1 MTETTPSPPTE
12 PAPVQPAPPPL
23 SVRLGIG
30 SAIFQGLLVVLGV
43 LLGFVVA
50 EWQADNTRRAEAAH
64 ALASILEEIAAN
76 RDSVAAARTY
86 HGEKMKVLDASAKAN
101 TPPEVRAFGGGFV
114 APAQVSAAAWT
125 TAGETGALADLPFDQ
140 VLVLGHV
147 YSQQAAY
154 QQQQATVASVIYS
167 ELFERGTA
175 GILQHASGLRAIIN
189 TFFYREQQLE
199 DAYTKALAE
208 LGAEPAAPSPAPG

>member
-1 MTETTPSPPTE
+1 MTETTPSPPAE
-12 PAPVQPAPPPL
+12 PAPGPATAAPL

-50 EWQADNTRRAEAAH
+50 EWQADHTRRAEAAH
-64 ALASILEEIAAN
+64 ALTSILEEITAN
-76 RDSVAAARTY
+76 RDSVVAARAYHSEKMQTLDAAA
-86 HGEKMKVLDASAKAN
+86 KASKPLD
-101 TPPEVRAFGGGFV
+101 VRDFSRGFIS
-114 APAQVSAAAWT
+114 PAQVSSAAWT

-140 VLVLGHV
+140 VLALGNI

-167 ELFERGTA
+167 ELFERGAA
-175 GILQHASGLRAIIN
+175 GILQHASGLRAIISA
-189 TFFYREQQLE
+189 FFYREQQLE
-199 DAYTKALAE
+199 DAYTKTLAE
-208 LGAEPAAPSPAPG
+208 LSAG